1 MNGLYRLLTVSNRD
15 GHKVIQVATAEK
27 LAGPWTIDPAPLID
41 SGAKQE
47 FDGQHADAVSGFHF
61 AERGE
66 TLCFYMGYPAAPQ
79 ARAISPYGS
88 AQAVAVQRDGETTA
102 RKLGV
107 ILPPCQQAG
116 HWASGYLGGVQILP
130 GRTHRWIAIV
140 NASPTAPDPA
150 SAANHRLEPPPSL
163 GGFAWCD
170 EAWPVRGW
178 QWCPEPIEWIEQVPA
193 DAIRNGEGVNLWR
206 HHILCLA
213 DGRLALFYNS
223 GPYGKEQLYMK
234 IAAPGHAQARPW
246 LARFCL

>member
-1 MNGLYRLLTVSNRD
+1 M
-15 GHKVIQVATAEK
+15 
-27 LAGPWTIDPAPLID
+27 
-41 SGAKQE
+41 
-47 FDGQHADAVSGFHF
+47 
-61 AERGE
+61 
-66 TLCFYMGYPAAPQ
+66 
-79 ARAISPYGS
+79 
-88 AQAVAVQRDGETTA
+88 QRDGERAA

-130 GRTHRWIAIV
+130 GRTHRWLAIV

-150 SAANHRLEPPPSL
+150 GAANHRLEPPPSL

-170 EAWPVRGW
+170 EVWPVSGW
-178 QWCPEPIEWIEQVPA
+178 QWAPEPIEWIEQVPA
-193 DAIRNGEGVNLWR
+193 DAIRKGEGVNLWR

-234 IAAPGHAQARPW
+234 IAAPGYA
-246 LARFCL
+246 